1 MIDVNIN
8 IYIESVE
15 KRTWVFPDYGECCPL
30 CGGKNCA
37 VRIGFYQRKK
47 VIVDN
52 KIYENVPIARWLCQ
66 RKGSRIAQ
74 HQTFSLLPSP
84 LIPYHRQGLN
94 VIVDIVNFHHHNGSS
109 LVQTKDFISDKG
121 VNTDLPLENNQ
132 IHDVMNIFSQAL
144 LKLKTIPELKQQISQ
159 ASYWDSSDPIAT
171 MLKFIDGYQ
180 SCFSTTQQLHASNAE
195 LLALDFFYHFQTDDY
210 FQRHFLFGTPSQKL
224 AA

>member
-1 MIDVNIN
+1 M
-8 IYIESVE
+8 
-15 KRTWVFPDYGECCPL
+15 
-30 CGGKNCA
+30 
-37 VRIGFYQRKK
+37 RIGFYKRKK

-52 KIYENVPIARWLCQ
+52 KIHENVPIARWLCQ
-66 RKGSRIAQ
+66 RKGSTIPQ

-84 LIPYHRQGLN
+84 LIPYHSHGLN

-109 LVQTKDFISDKG
+109 FVQTKDFISDKG

-132 IHDVMNIFSQAL
+132 IHDFMNIFSQAL
-144 LKLKTIPELKQQISQ
+144 LKLTTIAELKQQISQ

-171 MLKFIDGYQ
+171 MLKFINGYE
-180 SCFSTTQQLHASNAE
+180 SRFLSTQQLHASNAE
-195 LLALDFFYHFQTDDY
+195 QLALDFFYHFQTDDY